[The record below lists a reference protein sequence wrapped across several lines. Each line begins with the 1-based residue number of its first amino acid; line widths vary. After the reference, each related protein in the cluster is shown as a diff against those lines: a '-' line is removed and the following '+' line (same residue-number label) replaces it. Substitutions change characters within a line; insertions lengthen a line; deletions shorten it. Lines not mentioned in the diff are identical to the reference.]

1 MRGKAVGLAAGGIAD
16 LHHFHVHAAQAV
28 DQRFAGRAGVVARQH
43 VDALQAQVGQGLAVA
58 GVGAFGAAGHRQE
71 AHQALVLA
79 ALVVVLQA
87 LEDLVL
93 GQRGIAQH
101 VGQLRRLVQ
110 VAAAVVAQVHHH
122 ILHLLAL
129 HFGHGLHQ
137 LRLGQQ
143 VEAIEQH
150 VPHLGA
156 PGTVNHPGGLHGRR
170 GVLAGAQLDLA
181 VLLAPFHRA
190 ELEAG
195 VLALVG
201 LEEHA
206 VQLVDLFLHFGV
218 HHVDALAG
226 RRDDPQQPVTPGHI
240 QALGRGT
247 RSHQRHPHITRHL
260 ALQNAQVHT
269 IAADGPRLRLCLPV
283 GRGHGKAETV
293 LARAIGVLLGRK
305 QVTEPAAHAVLVGG
319 LRVDRRHHQG
329 GRHFLIPEVVFL
341 QVGPHEALLDQ
352 PRARAIAGQEL
363 ALGISRQRVLGCA
376 LVGQLRRRSQQD
388 GRAHRRIDGSRGR
401 GRRATAAAATTG
413 SKRRG
418 QQRGNSRKG
427 EFRGVHATI
436 MAKATMT
443 CNVHRHACCRMVPHG
458 RRTQAG
464 AAGERLARRGEQ
476 PSIRPSGEGNQ
487 ALASR
492 LSSSPGRLSAGCS
505 GGRPR
510 IMSEAFSAIISV
522 EALVLTEGSVGMIEA
537 STTRRPCRP

>member
-1 MRGKAVGLAAGGIAD
+1 MRGKAVRLAAGGIAD
-16 LHHFHVHAAQAV
+16 LHHFHVHATQAV

-43 VDALQAQVGQGLAVA
+43 VDTLQAQVGQGLAVA
-58 GVGAFGAAGHRQE
+58 GVGAFGAAGHRQK

-93 GQRGIAQH
+93 GQRRVAQH

-129 HFGHGLHQ
+129 HLGHGLHQ
-137 LRLGQQ
+137 LRFGQQ

-150 VPHLGA
+150 VAHLGA
-156 PGTVNHPGGLHGRR
+156 TGTVDHPGGLHRR
-170 GVLAGAQLDLA
+170 GGVLASAQLDRA

-190 ELEAG
+190 ELETG

-206 VQLVDLFLHFGV
+206 VQLVDFFLHLGV

-247 RSHQRHPHITRHL
+247 RGHQRHPHITRHL

-341 QVGPHEALLDQ
+341 QVGPHEALFDQ
-352 PRARAIAGQEL
+352 PRARAIARQEI

-401 GRRATAAAATTG
+401 GRCATTAATTG

-418 QQRGNSRKG
+418 QQRGNSREG

-443 CNVHRHACCRMVPHG
+443 CNVHRHACCRMVPHS

-464 AAGERLARRGEQ
+464 AAGERLPHRGGPPRSDHQATGIRRCPAGVH
-476 PSIRPSGEGNQ
+476 PHP
-487 ALASR
+487 
-492 LSSSPGRLSAGCS
+492 AGC
-505 GGRPR
+505 RPGAAAAGPGSCPKPSR
-510 IMSEAFSAIISV
+510 RSSAW
-522 EALVLTEGSVGMIEA
+522 
-537 STTRRPCRP
+537 TRWC

>member
-143 VEAIEQH
+143 VEAVEQH
-150 VPHLGA
+150 VAHLGT
-156 PGTVNHPGGLHGRR
+156 PGAIDHPGCLHRR
-170 GVLAGAQLDLA
+170 GGVLTGAQLDRA

-190 ELEAG
+190 ELETG

-206 VQLVDLFLHFGV
+206 VQLIDFFLHLGV

-226 RRDDPQQPVTPGHI
+226 RRDDPQQPVTPSHI

-247 RSHQRHPHITRHL
+247 RGHQRHPHITRHL

-269 IAADGPRLRLCLPV
+269 IAADGTGLRLGLPF
-283 GRGHGKAETV
+283 GRGHVEAETV
-293 LARAIGVLLGRK
+293 LACAVGVLLGRK
-305 QVTEPAAHAVLVGG
+305 QVTEPAAHAVLIGC
-319 LRVDRRHHQG
+319 LRVGRRHHQG
-329 GRHFLIPEVVFL
+329 GRHLLIPEVVFL
-341 QVGPHEALLDQ
+341 QVGPHEALFDQ
-352 PRARAIAGQEL
+352 PRARAVARQEI
-363 ALGISRQRVLGCA
+363 ALGITRQRVLGCA
-376 LVGQLRRRSQQD
+376 LVGQLRR
-388 GRAHRRIDGSRGR
+388 
-401 GRRATAAAATTG
+401 
-413 SKRRG
+413 
-418 QQRGNSRKG
+418 
-427 EFRGVHATI
+427 
-436 MAKATMT
+436 
-443 CNVHRHACCRMVPHG
+443 
-458 RRTQAG
+458 
-464 AAGERLARRGEQ
+464 
-476 PSIRPSGEGNQ
+476 
-487 ALASR
+487 
-492 LSSSPGRLSAGCS
+492 
-505 GGRPR
+505 
-510 IMSEAFSAIISV
+510 
-522 EALVLTEGSVGMIEA
+522 
-537 STTRRPCRP
+537 

>member
-87 LEDLVL
+87 LEDLVP

-101 VGQLRRLVQ
+101 VGQLRGLVQ

-137 LRLGQQ
+137 LRFGQQ

-150 VPHLGA
+150 VAHLGA
-156 PGTVNHPGGLHGRR
+156 PGTVDHPGGLHRR
-170 GVLAGAQLDLA
+170 SGVLAGAQLDRA

-190 ELEAG
+190 ELETG

-206 VQLVDLFLHFGV
+206 VQLIDFFLHLGV

-226 RRDDPQQPVTPGHI
+226 RRDNPQQPVTPSHI

-247 RSHQRHPHITRHL
+247 RGHQRHPHITRHL

-269 IAADGPRLRLCLPV
+269 IAADGPRLRLGLPF
-283 GRGHGKAETV
+283 GRGHGEAEAV
-293 LARAIGVLLGRK
+293 LACTVGVLLGRK
-305 QVTEPAAHAVLVGG
+305 QVTEPAAHTVLVGC
-319 LRVDRRHHQG
+319 LRVGRRHHQG
-329 GRHFLIPEVVFL
+329 GRHLLIPEVVFL
-341 QVGPHEALLDQ
+341 QVGPHEALFDQ
-352 PRARAIAGQEL
+352 PRTRAVARQKI
-363 ALGISRQRVLGCA
+363 ALGITRQRVLGCA
-376 LVGQLRRRSQQD
+376 LVGQLRR
-388 GRAHRRIDGSRGR
+388 
-401 GRRATAAAATTG
+401 
-413 SKRRG
+413 
-418 QQRGNSRKG
+418 
-427 EFRGVHATI
+427 
-436 MAKATMT
+436 
-443 CNVHRHACCRMVPHG
+443 
-458 RRTQAG
+458 
-464 AAGERLARRGEQ
+464 
-476 PSIRPSGEGNQ
+476 
-487 ALASR
+487 
-492 LSSSPGRLSAGCS
+492 
-505 GGRPR
+505 
-510 IMSEAFSAIISV
+510 
-522 EALVLTEGSVGMIEA
+522 
-537 STTRRPCRP
+537 